1 MATLAEIESRQ
12 ILSAQGMSRVMA
24 LGQESFKAGAGKE
37 TWVTA
42 SDTSEAR
49 TLADWM
55 AEGSVRWEVS
65 QLAIAFSGAQ
75 TSAKSFLYAN
85 PIVLSGTGAV
95 DATSGVLSPFQIN
108 VGSDSVDTGGAGL
121 THLSVRA
128 SASAGRTGARQGIQG
143 FVIGNGAPQAGD
155 DGYVIGVNGIVRAA
169 NNQGGTGTNYGSH
182 NGHFFGGGSNA
193 FTTSAGSATFL
204 TLINGHEFN
213 CTLATNNSAADKYGI
228 SIVKGS
234 ADAVRG
240 SYDDAAISIN
250 DQDGSAVGW
259 LAGLKFGSYAHQ
271 WAFAT
276 DSTLIQ
282 VEARTSP
289 TPASATARYGV
300 DMSALTITAGGAGI
314 VMPLITPASAAA
326 TGKAGSIV
334 WDANYVYV
342 CTATNT
348 WKRAAIATW

>member
-1 MATLAEIESRQ
+1 MTLSDRIRGETKQYRTQRVFLGEVEGDLSGGSVFADGVAT
-12 ILSAQGMSRVMA
+12 
-24 LGQESFKAGAGKE
+24 
-37 TWVTA
+37 
-42 SDTSEAR
+42 AR
-49 TLADWM
+49 TLGEWM
-55 AEGSVRWEVS
+55 AEGPQRWEVPS
-65 QLAIAFSGAQ
+65 LSIAFSGAQ

-95 DATSGVLSPFQIN
+95 DATSGVLAPFQIN
-108 VGSDSVDTGGAGL
+108 VGSDTVDTGGAGL

-143 FVIGNGAPQAGD
+143 FVIANGAPETGD
-155 DGYVIGVNGIVRAA
+155 DGYIIGVNGMARAA
-169 NNQGGTGTNYGSH
+169 NNQGGTGSNYGSH
-182 NGHFFGGGSNA
+182 NGAIFGGGSNA

-204 TLINGHEFN
+204 KSINGHEFN
-213 CTLATNNSAADKYGI
+213 TTLATNNSSADKYGI

-240 SYDDAAISIN
+240 TYDDAAISIN

-259 LAGLKFGSYAHQ
+259 LTGIKFGAYAHQ
-271 WAFAT
+271 WAFAA
-276 DSTLIQ
+276 DSTLIG

-289 TPASATARYGV
+289 TPASATALYGI
-300 DMSALTITAGGAGI
+300 DMSALTVTAGGAGV
-314 VMPLITPASAAA
+314 VMPLITPASAGA

-334 WDANYVYV
+334 WDADYIYV

-348 WKRAAIATW
+348 WKRVAIATWP